1 MGCHGQLIR
10 HNEPVRGPLYAV
22 AVQGDRA
29 ACVTSEAVHIDGTV
43 ADLIRFVG
51 SAQDA
56 GVDDQPRWVWWSAA
70 EGASPLVRA
79 GLALRRCWD
88 LAEAHRLMVGGYDTS
103 AEEIWAVA
111 AGLDPAGRPAP
122 VMGDLFDVVG
132 DDDGAVRSDGYLNP
146 SCSQTDWRSDH
157 LVDIARLALTV
168 AARQQE
174 LLGTRAHAV
183 STAASES
190 GAALLCVELGE
201 QGLPVDRT
209 VLEELIE
216 TIAGPRPRDDAQAA
230 QIRAARD
237 ELVLR
242 HVPGRGT
249 TDLRNPLHV
258 RELLQSLGVRVEDTR
273 AWHLEP
279 YRDVHPVVD
288 ALLDWR
294 KAERIA
300 TTYGWSWLDRFVGS
314 DDRLRGTWTAC
325 DGGAGRMTAGA
336 GLHSLPT
343 PLRPGIAA
351 SPDHVLVRA
360 DLGQVE
366 PRVLAVVSADPDF
379 ATATAEDDLYATV
392 AAQLHLD
399 RPAAKI
405 AVLAAMYGQTSGPAA
420 DALRRMERTFPRA
433 LDYLREAADRGERG
447 DPVLTYGGRFVRG
460 REAGDQ
466 AGRRAV
472 GRFTRNAV
480 VQGAAA
486 EFFKAW
492 ALTVRDALRPLGGR
506 IVLCLHD
513 ELLVHAPSEHAQ
525 ETAQAVDD
533 ALQAAAR
540 RWSGGAPVRFVA
552 DTRVI
557 HRWSEAKD

>member
-1 MGCHGQLIR
+1 MQGS
-10 HNEPVRGPLYAV
+10 LYAV

-29 ACVTSEAVHIDGTV
+29 ACASSDTLHVNGTV
-43 ADLIRFVG
+43 DDLVRF
-51 SAQDA
+51 ARDREA
-56 GVDDQPRWVWWSAA
+56 ARMPDPPRWVWWSAA
-70 EGASPLVRA
+70 EAATPLVRA
-79 GLALRRCWD
+79 GVALRRCWD
-88 LAEAHRLMVGGYDTS
+88 LTEAHRLLVGGFDTDDQ
-103 AEEIWAVA
+103 EIWAVA
-111 AGLDPAGRPAP
+111 AGLDPGGRPAP

-132 DDDGAVRSDGYLNP
+132 DDDAAVRPDGYLNP
-146 SCSQTDWRSDH
+146 SCSQADWRSEH
-157 LVDIARLALTV
+157 LTDLARLALTV
-168 AARQQE
+168 AGRQQH
-174 LLGTRAHAV
+174 LLGRRSHAV

-201 QGLPVDRT
+201 QGLPVDRA
-209 VLEELIE
+209 VLEQLIE
-216 TIAGPRPRDDAQAA
+216 AVAGPRPRDEAHAA
-230 QIRAARD
+230 RIRAERD

-249 TDLRNPLHV
+249 TDLRNPSHV
-258 RELLQSLGVRVEDTR
+258 RELLQSLGVRVDDTR

-300 TTYGWSWLDRFVGS
+300 TTYGWTWLDRFVGT

-351 SPDHVLVRA
+351 APDHVLVRA

-379 ATATAEDDLYATV
+379 AAATAEDDLYATV
-392 AAQLHLD
+392 AAQLNLD
-399 RPAAKI
+399 RPTAKI

-420 DALRRMERTFPRA
+420 DALRRMERTYPRA
-433 LDYLREAADRGERG
+433 LQYLREAADQGERG

-466 AGRRAV
+466 TGRRAV

-513 ELLVHAPSEHAQ
+513 ELLVHAPSVHAQ
-525 ETAQAVDD
+525 EAARAVDD

>member
-1 MGCHGQLIR
+1 M
-10 HNEPVRGPLYAV
+10 RGILYAV

-29 ACVTSEAVHIDGTV
+29 VCVTADGVRVDGTV
-43 ADLIRFVG
+43 TDLVSFV
-51 SAQDA
+51 AATEAA
-56 GVDDQPRWVWWSAA
+56 GDVDPPRWVWWSAA
-70 EGASPLVRA
+70 SSAAPLVRA
-79 GLALRRCWD
+79 GLHLRRSWD
-88 LAEAHRLMVGGYDTS
+88 LTEAHRLLVGGFETDV
-103 AEEIWAVA
+103 EEIWAVA
-111 AGLDPAGRPAP
+111 AGLDPTQRPAP
-122 VMGDLFDVVG
+122 LMGDLFDIRS
-132 DDDGAVRSDGYLNP
+132 DDDAVVRPDGYLNP
-146 SCSQTDWRSDH
+146 ACSQGDWRLEQLPD
-157 LVDIARLALTV
+157 LARLALTT
-168 AARQQE
+168 ARRQQE
-174 LLGTRAHAV
+174 LLARRPRAV

-201 QGLPVDRT
+201 HGLPVDR
-209 VLEELIE
+209 VELERLIGS
-216 TIAGPRPRDDAQAA
+216 IAGPRPRDEGHAK

-242 HVPGRGT
+242 RVPGRDA
-249 TDLRNPLHV
+249 TDLRNPAHV
-258 RELLQSLGVRVEDTR
+258 RELLHGLGVRVDDTR

-300 TTYGWSWLDRFVGS
+300 TTYGWSWLDRFVGP
-314 DDRLRGTWTAC
+314 DDRLRGSWTAC

-336 GLHSLPT
+336 GLHSLPA

-351 SPDHVLVRA
+351 EHDHVLVRA

-366 PRVLAVVSADPDF
+366 PRVLAVVSGDRDF
-379 ATATAEDDLYATV
+379 AAATAQDDLYATV
-392 AAQLHLD
+392 AAQLNLD

-420 DALRRMERTFPRA
+420 DALHRMERTYPQA
-433 LDYLREAADRGERG
+433 LQYLREAADDGERG
-447 DPVLTYGGRFVRG
+447 DPVLTYGGRFIRG
-460 REAGDQ
+460 REGADQ
-466 AGRRAV
+466 TSRRAI

-492 ALTVRDALRPLGGR
+492 ALTVRDAVRPLGGR

-513 ELLVHAPSEHAQ
+513 ELLVQAPASSAS

-540 RWSGGAPVRFVA
+540 RWSQGAPVRFVA

-557 HRWSEAKD
+557 HRWSEAKDG

>member
-1 MGCHGQLIR
+1 M
-10 HNEPVRGPLYAV
+10 RGSLYAV

-29 ACVTSEAVHIDGTV
+29 VCVTSETVQVDG
-43 ADLIRFVG
+43 A
-51 SAQDA
+51 
-56 GVDDQPRWVWWSAA
+56 VDDLVAFVRATEETGKPDPPRWVWWSAA
-70 EGASPLVRA
+70 EAATPLVRA

-88 LAEAHRLMVGGYDTS
+88 LTEAHRLLVGGFQMD

-111 AGLDPAGRPAP
+111 AGLDPTGRPAP

-132 DDDGAVRSDGYLNP
+132 ENDDAVRADGYLNP
-146 SCSQTDWRSDH
+146 SCAQVDWRLEH
-157 LVDIARLALTV
+157 LVDIARLALTAAKRQQSLL
-168 AARQQE
+168 AARP
-174 LLGTRAHAV
+174 RAI

-201 QGLPVDRT
+201 QGLPVDR
-209 VLEELIE
+209 VALEQLIE
-216 TIAGPRPRDDAQAA
+216 AMAGPRPRNDAHAA

-258 RELLQSLGVRVEDTR
+258 RELLQSLGVRVDDTR

-300 TTYGWSWLDRFVGS
+300 TTYGWTWLDRFVGS

-336 GLHSLPT
+336 GLHSLPA

-351 SPDHVLVRA
+351 APDHVLVRA

-379 ATATAEDDLYATV
+379 AAATAEDDLYATV

-420 DALRRMERTFPRA
+420 DALRRMERIYPRA
-433 LDYLREAADRGERG
+433 LRYLREAADRGERG
-447 DPVLTYGGRFVRG
+447 EPVLTYGGRFVRG

-492 ALTVRDALRPLGGR
+492 ALTVRDGLRPLDSR

-513 ELLVHAPSEHAQ
+513 ELLVHAPSAHAQ
-525 ETAQAVDD
+525 QAAQVVED

-540 RWSGGAPVRFVA
+540 RWTGGAPVRFLA

>member
-1 MGCHGQLIR
+1 M
-10 HNEPVRGPLYAV
+10 RGSLYAV

-29 ACVTSEAVHIDGTV
+29 VCVSDAASSDEMADGTVMDGTV
-43 ADLIRFVG
+43 ADLIAFV
-51 SAQDA
+51 AATEREHATDA
-56 GVDDQPRWVWWSAA
+56 PRWVWWSAA
-70 EGASPLVRA
+70 EAATPLVHA
-79 GLALRRCWD
+79 GVHLRRCWD
-88 LAEAHRLMVGGYDTS
+88 LTEAHRLLAGGFDTD
-103 AEEIWAVA
+103 AEQIWAVA
-111 AGLDPAGRPAP
+111 AELDPAGRPAP
-122 VMGDLFDVVG
+122 VMGDLFDVRG
-132 DDDGAVRSDGYLNP
+132 TPDADAAVRSDGYLNP
-146 SCSQTDWRSDH
+146 SSSGPDWC
-157 LVDIARLALTV
+157 LENLPELARLALVV
-168 AARQQE
+168 ARRQE
-174 LLGTRAHAV
+174 ALLSRRPRGV
-183 STAASES
+183 STATSES

-201 QGLPVDRT
+201 QGLPVDR
-209 VLEELIE
+209 VALEELI
-216 TIAGPRPRDDAQAA
+216 TAIAGPRPRDDQHAIQL
-230 QIRAARD
+230 RAARD
-237 ELVLR
+237 DLVLR
-242 HVPGRGT
+242 HTPGRGT
-249 TDLRNPLHV
+249 TDLRNPAHV
-258 RELLQSLGVRVEDTR
+258 RDLLRSLGVQVEDTR

-279 YRDVHPVVD
+279 YRDVHPAVA

-300 TTYGWSWLDRFVGS
+300 TTYGWSWLDRFVGA

-343 PLRPGIAA
+343 PLRPGVAA
-351 SPDHVLVRA
+351 DRDHILVRA

-366 PRVLAVVSADPDF
+366 PRVLAVVSGDPDF
-379 ATATAEDDLYATV
+379 AAATAEDDLYATV
-392 AAQLHLD
+392 AAQLNLD

-420 DALRRMERTFPRA
+420 DALRRMERTYPRA
-433 LDYLREAADRGERG
+433 LRYLKDAADRGERG
-447 DPVLTYGGRFVRG
+447 EPVVTYGGRFVPG
-460 REAGDQ
+460 RAAADQ
-466 AGRRAV
+466 LGRRAV

-492 ALTVRDALRPLGGR
+492 ALTVRDAVRPLGGR

-513 ELLVHAPSEHAQ
+513 ELLVHAPAAYAQ
-525 ETAQAVDD
+525 ETARAVDD

-540 RWSGGAPVRFVA
+540 RWSQGAPVRFVA

>member
-1 MGCHGQLIR
+1 M
-10 HNEPVRGPLYAV
+10 RGSLYAV

-29 ACVTSEAVHIDGTV
+29 VCVGPE
-43 ADLIRFVG
+43 G
-51 SAQDA
+51 SCLDA
-56 GVDDQPRWVWWSAA
+56 GPAELIDFVRASERAAGQDPPRWVWWSAA
-70 EGASPLVRA
+70 QSATPLVRA
-79 GLALRRCWD
+79 GLTLRRCWD
-88 LAEAHRLMVGGYDTS
+88 LTEAHRLLVGGFEADT
-103 AEEIWAVA
+103 EEIWAVA
-111 AGLDPAGRPAP
+111 AGLDPDGRPAP

-132 DDDGAVRSDGYLNP
+132 DDAAVRPDGYLNP
-146 SCSQTDWRSDH
+146 SCSQSDWRH
-157 LVDIARLALTV
+157 EQLPELARCALT
-168 AARQQE
+168 AARRQE
-174 LLGTRAHAV
+174 ALLSRRPRGV
-183 STAASES
+183 STATSES

-201 QGLPVDRT
+201 HGLPVDRT
-209 VLEELIE
+209 TLEQLI
-216 TIAGPRPRDDAQAA
+216 TGIAGPRPRNEAHAA
-230 QIRAARD
+230 RLRTARD

-249 TDLRNPLHV
+249 TDLRNPAHV
-258 RELLQSLGVRVEDTR
+258 RALLRSLGVQVEDTR
-273 AWHLEP
+273 AWHLTP

-300 TTYGWSWLDRFVGS
+300 TTYGWSWLDRFVGL

-336 GLHSLPT
+336 GLHSLPA

-351 SPDHVLVRA
+351 APDHVLVRA

-379 ATATAEDDLYATV
+379 AAATAEDDLYATV

-420 DALRRMERTFPRA
+420 DALRRMERTYPRA
-433 LDYLREAADRGERG
+433 LHHLRDAAGRGERG
-447 DPVLTYGGRFVRG
+447 EPVLTYGGRFIRG
-460 REAGDQ
+460 RAATDQ

-492 ALTVRDALRPLGGR
+492 ALTVRDAVRPLGGR

-513 ELLVHAPSEHAQ
+513 ELLVHAPAPYAQ
-525 ETAQAVDD
+525 EAAQAVDD

-540 RWSGGAPVRFVA
+540 RWTGGAPVRFVA

>member
-1 MGCHGQLIR
+1 M
-10 HNEPVRGPLYAV
+10 RGSLYAV
-22 AVQGDRA
+22 TVQGDRA
-29 ACVTSEAVHIDGTV
+29 ACVTADAVQVSGTV
-43 ADLIRFVG
+43 ADLVRFVEEREAA
-51 SAQDA
+51 STTDP
-56 GVDDQPRWVWWSAA
+56 PRWVWWSAA
-70 EGASPLVRA
+70 EAATPLVRA
-79 GLALRRCWD
+79 GQRLRRCWD
-88 LAEAHRLMVGGYDTS
+88 LTEAHRLLMGGYDTS
-103 AEEIWAVA
+103 LEEIWAVA

-122 VMGDLFDVVG
+122 VMGDLFDVLS
-132 DDDGAVRSDGYLNP
+132 DDDAAVRPDGYLNP
-146 SCSQTDWRSDH
+146 SCSQTDWRIDH
-157 LVDIARLALTV
+157 LGDLARLALTV
-168 AARQQE
+168 AGRQQE
-174 LLGTRAHAV
+174 LLGRRSHAV

-190 GAALLCVELGE
+190 GTGLLCVELGE
-201 QGLPVDRT
+201 QGLPVDRA

-216 TIAGPRPRDDAQAA
+216 AVAGPRPRDEAHAT

-249 TDLRNPLHV
+249 TDLRNPVHV

-279 YRDVHPVVD
+279 YRDMHPVVD

-300 TTYGWSWLDRFVGS
+300 TTYGWSWLDRFVGP

-351 SPDHVLVRA
+351 APDHVLVRA

-379 ATATAEDDLYATV
+379 AKATAEDDLYATV

-420 DALRRMERTFPRA
+420 DALRRMERTYPRA
-433 LDYLREAADRGERG
+433 LEYLRDAAERGERG
-447 DPVLTYGGRFVRG
+447 EPVLTYGGRFVRG
-460 REAGDQ
+460 REAADQ
-466 AGRRAV
+466 AGRRAI

-486 EFFKAW
+486 ELFKAW

-513 ELLVHAPSEHAQ
+513 ELLVHAPSAHAQ
-525 ETAQAVDD
+525 ETAHAVDD

>member
-1 MGCHGQLIR
+1 
-10 HNEPVRGPLYAV
+10 VRGSLYAV
-22 AVQGDRA
+22 AVQGERA
-29 ACVTSEAVHIDGTV
+29 VCLTDDVVHVDGTV
-43 ADLIRFVG
+43 AEMVRFVR
-51 SAQDA
+51 SAEDA
-56 GVDDQPRWVWWSAA
+56 GVDDPPRWVWWSAA
-70 EGASPLVRA
+70 EGATPLVRA
-79 GLALRRCWD
+79 GLTLRRCWD
-88 LAEAHRLMVGGYDTS
+88 LTEAHRLLAGGYETDP
-103 AEEIWAVA
+103 EEIWAVA
-111 AGLDPAGRPAP
+111 AELDPAGRPAP

-132 DDDGAVRSDGYLNP
+132 DDEGAVRPDGYLNP
-146 SCSQTDWRSDH
+146 SCSQMDWRGEHLSD
-157 LVDIARLALTV
+157 LGRLALRV
-168 AARQQE
+168 ARRQQE
-174 LLGTRAHAV
+174 LLGRRTRAV

-201 QGLPVDRT
+201 QGLPVDRP
-209 VLEELIE
+209 VLEELIAA
-216 TIAGPRPRDDAQAA
+216 IAGPRPRDEAHATR
-230 QIRAARD
+230 IRRERD
-237 ELVLR
+237 DLVLR

-258 RELLQSLGVRVEDTR
+258 RELLQSLGVHVEDTR

-279 YRDVHPVVD
+279 YRDMHPVVD

-300 TTYGWSWLDRFVGS
+300 TTYGWAWLDRFVGS

-351 SPDHVLVRA
+351 APGHVLVRA

-366 PRVLAVVSADPDF
+366 PRVLAVVSTDADF

-420 DALRRMERTFPRA
+420 DALRRMERTYPRA
-433 LDYLREAADRGERG
+433 LEYLKEAADRGERG
-447 DPVLTYGGRFVRG
+447 EAVVTYGGRYVRG
-460 REAGDQ
+460 REAVDRT
-466 AGRRAV
+466 GRRAV

-486 EFFKAW
+486 ELFKAW

-513 ELLVHAPSEHAQ
+513 ELLVHAPSVHAQ
-525 ETAQAVDD
+525 ETARAVDD

>member
-1 MGCHGQLIR
+1 M
-10 HNEPVRGPLYAV
+10 RGSLYAV
-22 AVQGDRA
+22 TVQGDRA
-29 ACVTSEAVHIDGTV
+29 TCVTADAVQMDGTV
-43 ADLIRFVG
+43 AELVRFVEDREAA
-51 SAQDA
+51 STTDP
-56 GVDDQPRWVWWSAA
+56 PRWVWWSAA
-70 EGASPLVRA
+70 EAATPLVRA
-79 GLALRRCWD
+79 GLTLRRCWD
-88 LAEAHRLMVGGYDTS
+88 LSEAHRLLVGGYDTS

-122 VMGDLFDVVG
+122 VVGDLFDVVS
-132 DDDGAVRSDGYLNP
+132 DDDVAVRSDGYLNP
-146 SCSQTDWRSDH
+146 SCSQTDWRIDH
-157 LVDIARLALTV
+157 LADLARLALTV
-168 AARQQE
+168 AGRQQE
-174 LLGTRAHAV
+174 LLGRRAHAV

-190 GAALLCVELGE
+190 GTGLLCVELGE
-201 QGLPVDRT
+201 HGLPVDRM
-209 VLEELIE
+209 VLEKLIGA
-216 TIAGPRPRDDAQAA
+216 IAGPRPRDETHAA

-258 RELLQSLGVRVEDTR
+258 RELLQSLGVRVDDTR

-279 YRDVHPVVD
+279 YRDMHPVVD

-314 DDRLRGTWTAC
+314 DDRLRGTWTGC

-351 SPDHVLVRA
+351 APDHVLVRA

-379 ATATAEDDLYATV
+379 AAATAEDDLYATV

-420 DALRRMERTFPRA
+420 DALRRMERTYPRA
-433 LDYLREAADRGERG
+433 LEYLRDAAERGERG
-447 DPVLTYGGRFVRG
+447 EPVLTYGGRFVRG
-460 REAGDQ
+460 REAADQ
-466 AGRRAV
+466 AGRRAI

-513 ELLVHAPSEHAQ
+513 ELLVHAPSVHAQ
-525 ETAQAVDD
+525 ETARAVDD

>member
-1 MGCHGQLIR
+1 M
-10 HNEPVRGPLYAV
+10 RGSLYAV

-29 ACVTSEAVHIDGTV
+29 VCVTPDAVHVDGTV
-43 ADLIRFVG
+43 ADLVRF
-51 SAQDA
+51 A
-56 GVDDQPRWVWWSAA
+56 GEREAASVADPPRWVWWSAA
-70 EGASPLVRA
+70 EAVTPLVRA

-88 LAEAHRLMVGGYDTS
+88 LTEAHRLLVGGFETD

-132 DDDGAVRSDGYLNP
+132 GDDAAVRPDGYLNP
-146 SCSQTDWRSDH
+146 SCSQMDWRADH
-157 LVDIARLALTV
+157 LGELAQAALT
-168 AARQQE
+168 AAVRQQG
-174 LLGTRAHAV
+174 LLGQRAHAA

-201 QGLPVDRT
+201 QGLPVDRA

-216 TIAGPRPRDDAQAA
+216 AIAGPRPRDEAHAA

-258 RELLQSLGVRVEDTR
+258 RELLQSLGVRVDDTR

-279 YRDVHPVVD
+279 YRDMHPVVD

-300 TTYGWSWLDRFVGS
+300 TTYGWSWLDRFVGV
-314 DDRLRGTWTAC
+314 DARLRGTWTAC

-351 SPDHVLVRA
+351 APEHVLVRA

-379 ATATAEDDLYATV
+379 AAATAEDDLYATV
-392 AAQLHLD
+392 AAQLNLD

-420 DALRRMERTFPRA
+420 DALRRMERTYPRA
-433 LDYLREAADRGERG
+433 LEYLREAADSGERG

-466 AGRRAV
+466 TGRRAV

-513 ELLVHAPSEHAQ
+513 ELLVHAPAAHAD